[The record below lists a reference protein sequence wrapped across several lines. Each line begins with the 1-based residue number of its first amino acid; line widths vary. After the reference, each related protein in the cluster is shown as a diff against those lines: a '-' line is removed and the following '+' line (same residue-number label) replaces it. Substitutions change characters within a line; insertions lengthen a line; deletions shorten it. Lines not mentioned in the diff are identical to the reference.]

1 MSDRRVKYIILASII
16 FVGIVGMSQGQGL
29 FELNDVNSSTPAT
42 SYGYLGHVTATL
54 RDSDGN
60 IKAYEQGDNVV
71 FDRGRDCAADLV
83 FDTGLGTDCA
93 MVRFIAIGS
102 SDSSFVFT
110 QTNLFDKTT
119 NGNVELL
126 TSDING
132 MLTDDAGAGGD
143 AVLTYDKIFIISSE
157 DSPGELGETGLF
169 DSSTESTANMFAR
182 AVFLPSFPVTEGD
195 ELNIRWTITTRPN

>member
-1 MSDRRVKYIILASII
+1 M
-16 FVGIVGMSQGQGL
+16 
-29 FELNDVNSSTPAT
+29 
-42 SYGYLGHVTATL
+42 
-54 RDSDGN
+54 
-60 IKAYEQGDNVV
+60 
-71 FDRGRDCAADLV
+71 
-83 FDTGLGTDCA
+83 
-93 MVRFIAIGS
+93 
-102 SDSSFVFT
+102 
-110 QTNLFDKTT
+110 T
-119 NGNVELL
+119 NGNVVLL

-132 MLTDDAGAGGD
+132 MLTDDAGGGGD